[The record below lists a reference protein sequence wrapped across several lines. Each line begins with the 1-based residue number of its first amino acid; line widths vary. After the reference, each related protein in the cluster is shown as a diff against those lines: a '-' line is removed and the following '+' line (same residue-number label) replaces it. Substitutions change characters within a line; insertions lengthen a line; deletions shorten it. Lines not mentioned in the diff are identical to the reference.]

1 LVAPT
6 EIEYD
11 QHLGEIAV
19 LEILHGLNVDWMS
32 KRHIAYW
39 FSGIC
44 VLISI
49 VSLIAHGGPR
59 YGVDFTGGTLLEV
72 AITPTPPVD
81 VVRTAVDRAGF
92 VGSEIQS
99 LAKPGQFL
107 IRLGSKE
114 GEKAPAGGEKGPAV
128 LVRNAL
134 TAAHAG
140 ANIEILRV
148 ESVGPRV
155 GGELRGAAIK
165 AVFMAL
171 GLILVYVAIRYDWR
185 YSLGAVVALFHDVFI
200 ALGAISLTNKEVTL
214 TVVAAF
220 LTIAGFS
227 INDTIVVFDRIRE
240 RKQTMRRDAPQKIMN
255 TAINETM
262 SRTIITSFTVF
273 LTVLSLFLLGG
284 EVIHD
289 FSFAMLVGVVFG
301 TYSSVFVASG
311 LALETQLYLE
321 RATAGRKR

>member
-1 LVAPT
+1 
-6 EIEYD
+6 
-11 QHLGEIAV
+11 V
-19 LEILHGLNVDWMS
+19 LEILHGLNVDWMG

-49 VSLIAHGGPR
+49 VSLLAHGGPR
-59 YGVDFTGGTLLEV
+59 YGVDFTGGTLVEV
-72 AITPTPPVD
+72 AITPPPPVER
-81 VVRTAVDRAGF
+81 VRTAVDQAGF

-107 IRLGSKE
+107 IRLGIKE
-114 GEKAPAGGEKGPAV
+114 GQKEPAKHV
-128 LVRNAL
+128 HDAL
-134 TAAHAG
+134 AAAHAG
-140 ANIEILRV
+140 STIEVLRV

-165 AVFMAL
+165 AVFLAL

-185 YSLGAVVALFHDVFI
+185 YSLGAIVALFHDVFI

-240 RKQTMRRDAPQKIMN
+240 RKQAMRRDTPQKVMN

-262 SRTIITSFTVF
+262 SRTIITSLTVA

-321 RATAGRKR
+321 RVTPGRKK

>member
-1 LVAPT
+1 
-6 EIEYD
+6 
-11 QHLGEIAV
+11 V
-19 LEILHGLNVDWMS
+19 LEILHGLNVDWMG

-49 VSLIAHGGPR
+49 VSLVAHGGPR
-59 YGVDFTGGTLLEV
+59 YGVDFTGGTLVEV
-72 AITPTPPVD
+72 AITPPPPVER
-81 VVRTAVDRAGF
+81 VRTAVDQAGF

-107 IRLGSKE
+107 IRLGIKE
-114 GEKAPAGGEKGPAV
+114 GQKEPAKHV
-128 LVRNAL
+128 HDAL
-134 TAAHAG
+134 AAAHAG
-140 ANIEILRV
+140 STIEVLRV

-165 AVFMAL
+165 AVFLAL

-185 YSLGAVVALFHDVFI
+185 YSLGAIVALFHDVFI

-240 RKQTMRRDAPQKIMN
+240 RKQAMRRDTPQKVMN

-262 SRTIITSFTVF
+262 SRTIITSLTVA

-321 RATAGRKR
+321 RVTPGRKK